1 MEDEQRRKF
10 METAYEQALK
20 DVAAL
25 NGPVAAAESG
35 ASYENGMFT
44 LKFYNRT
51 FIIHHTDVHV
61 EEVGDDAPVPMYIAL
76 LLMHYL
82 IQASAIP
89 EDGHWIT
96 YRELPGATL
105 FEKRF
110 HQMAIQPLL
119 NVYGNDAEG
128 LKKAGESL
136 GGLPMDRTGDAAY
149 RFLAL
154 PKIPISFI
162 LYLGEDEIPST
173 VNILFDAAAPS
184 YLPTEDLSYVGM
196 YMAIALMKAKSR

>member
-1 MEDEQRRKF
+1 VEDEQRRKF

-35 ASYENGMFT
+35 AVYENGVFS
-44 LKFYNRT
+44 LNLYNRT
-51 FIIHHTDVHV
+51 FEIHHPDVKV
-61 EEVGDDAPVPMYIAL
+61 EEVGTDAPVPMWIAL
-76 LLMHYL
+76 ILLHYL
-82 IQASAIP
+82 IHASGIP
-89 EDGHWIT
+89 ADGHWIT

-105 FEKRF
+105 FEQRF
-110 HQMAIQPLL
+110 RQMAIQPLL
-119 NVYGNDAEG
+119 NAYGNDAEG
-128 LKKAGESL
+128 LLKAGNAL
-136 GGLPMDRTGDAAY
+136 GGLTMDRNGDAAF

-154 PKIPISFI
+154 PKIPVSVI

-196 YMAIALMKAKSR
+196 YLAIALMKAKNA

>member
-1 MEDEQRRKF
+1 MEDEKRRKF
-10 METAYEQALK
+10 METAYEQALL

-35 ASYENGMFT
+35 ASYENGVFT

-51 FIIHHTDVHV
+51 FAIYHTDVHV

-82 IQASAIP
+82 MQASGIP
-89 EDGHWIT
+89 AQAHWIT

-136 GGLPMDRTGDAAY
+136 GGLPMDRAGDAAF
-149 RFLAL
+149 RFMAL
-154 PKIPISFI
+154 PKIPVSVI

-173 VNILFDAAAPS
+173 VNILFDAVAPS

-196 YMAIALMKAKSR
+196 YLAIALMKAKPR

>member
-10 METAYEQALK
+10 METAYEQALV

-25 NGPVAAAESG
+25 NAPVAAAESG
-35 ASYENGMFT
+35 ANYENGVFT
-44 LKFYNRT
+44 LTFYNRT
-51 FIIHHTDVHV
+51 FTINHPDVRV
-61 EEVGDDAPVPMYIAL
+61 EEVGDDAPVPMWISL
-76 LLMHYL
+76 LLLHYL
-82 IQASAIP
+82 IHSSGIP
-89 EDGHWIT
+89 AQGHWIT

-110 HQMAIQPLL
+110 RQMAIQPLL

-149 RFLAL
+149 RFLSL
-154 PKIPISFI
+154 PHIPVSVI

-173 VNILFDAAAPS
+173 VNILFDAAAES

-196 YMAIALMKAKSR
+196 YLAIALMKAKPK